1 MGNGLVSE
9 RFHRLFIGALAL
21 VTVGFAGSAA
31 AQDYDAGK
39 NGPQLFASDCSAC
52 HKGPAGLAKGRDKG
66 SLTSFLR
73 EHYTSKQETAGLLA
87 AYLLG
92 APPGDAKQDKQDK
105 ADAAPGGPKTKRKAD
120 REGEPKADQKA
131 DAKPDQKPEPKPR
144 AEPSIVR
151 SEDQDDTR
159 EEQAKRTR
167 TADREAPKAPGDT
180 ILSKLRYYGAARG
193 EPKDT
198 VRSANPQQRLESY
211 ASSGS
216 ATITP
221 ADSVAH
227 DDAAPTSKRKTSD
240 KSSDKISD
248 KKKKKDTDTT
258 ATTERPP
265 HPPRAIP
272 PHPTGNN

>member
-1 MGNGLVSE
+1 MGGRDKMGNGLVSE
-9 RFHRLFIGALAL
+9 RFHRLCIGALAL

-52 HKGPAGLAKGRDKG
+52 HKGPGGLAKGRDKG
-66 SLTSFLR
+66 GLTSFLR
-73 EHYTSKQETAGLLA
+73 EHYTSRQETAGLLA

-92 APPGDAKQDKQDK
+92 AGPGDAKPDK
-105 ADAAPGGPKTKRKAD
+105 ADAAPSGPKTKRKAD
-120 REGEPKADQKA
+120 REGEPKTDQKA
-131 DAKPDQKPEPKPR
+131 DAKADQKPEPKPQ

-151 SEDQDDTR
+151 SEDQDDTH

-198 VRSANPQQRLESY
+198 IRSANPQQRLESY

-216 ATITP
+216 ASITP
-221 ADSVAH
+221 TDSGAH

-240 KSSDKISD
+240 KSSDK
-248 KKKKKDTDTT
+248 KKKKDSDTT

>member
-1 MGNGLVSE
+1 VSD
-9 RFHRLFIGALAL
+9 RFHRLFIGALAI
-21 VTVGFAGSAA
+21 VTMGFAGSAA

-39 NGPQLFASDCSAC
+39 NGPQLFASDCNAC

-66 SLTSFLR
+66 ALTSFLR
-73 EHYTSKQETAGLLA
+73 EHYTSRQETAGLLA

-92 APPGDAKQDKQDK
+92 AGPDYPKQDK

-120 REGEPKADQKA
+120 REDEPKADQKA
-131 DAKPDQKPEPKPR
+131 DAKADQKPEPKPR
-144 AEPSIVR
+144 AEPAVAR
-151 SEDQDDTR
+151 SEDEDDTH
-159 EEQAKRTR
+159 EETAKRTR
-167 TADREAPKAPGDT
+167 PADREAPKGPAET
-180 ILSKLRYYGAARG
+180 ILSKLRYYGSARG

-198 VRSANPQQRLESY
+198 ARSVNPRARLESY

-221 ADSVAH
+221 ADSAGH

-240 KSSDKISD
+240 K
-248 KKKKKDTDTT
+248 KKKKDTKDTDAT

-265 HPPRAIP
+265 HPPRSIP
-272 PHPTGNN
+272 PHQTGNN

>member
-9 RFHRLFIGALAL
+9 RLHRLFIAALA
-21 VTVGFAGSAA
+21 VATVGFAGSAA

-66 SLTSFLR
+66 ALTSFLR
-73 EHYTSKQETAGLLA
+73 EHYTSRQETAGLLA
-87 AYLLG
+87 GYLLG
-92 APPGDAKQDKQDK
+92 APAGDAKPDK
-105 ADAAPGGPKTKRKAD
+105 ADAAPGGPKSKRKAD

-131 DAKPDQKPEPKPR
+131 DAKIDEKPEPKPR
-144 AEPSIVR
+144 AEPAAAR
-151 SEDQDDTR
+151 PDDADDTQEAAR
-159 EEQAKRTR
+159 HTR
-167 TADREAPKAPGDT
+167 AADRETPKGPGDT
-180 ILSKLRYYGAARG
+180 ILSKLKYYGSSRG

-198 VRSANPQQRLESY
+198 IRSSNPQGRLESY

-221 ADSVAH
+221 ADSGAH

-240 KSSDKISD
+240 K
-248 KKKKKDTDTT
+248 KKKKDTDAT

-265 HPPRAIP
+265 QPPRAIP
-272 PHPTGNN
+272 PHQTGNN